1 MLVRP
6 ARDANRALR
15 LVESPEPE
23 VRPRDRAATPLLD
36 DTEILAGLKR
46 GDESAVVALHDRVRR
61 QVDLTILRLLGRRDV
76 DHEDLAQA
84 ALIRIVQSM
93 VRFRGEC
100 SLDTWASRITAYT
113 VYNELDRRR
122 TEQRVFGSSD
132 ADLDPPSSSDVER
145 DALDRSTLGRIRA
158 HLDALEKN
166 KAWTLVLHDVCGY
179 DLREIAEITGVSVA
193 AAQTRLVRGRREL
206 HARLEGDPELAD
218 VVRERA
224 RSGS

>member
-1 MLVRP
+1 MAPP
-6 ARDANRALR
+6 ATSPAPSRERA
-15 LVESPEPE
+15 SK
-23 VRPRDRAATPLLD
+23 PLLD
-36 DTEILAGLKR
+36 DAEILAGLAR
-46 GDESAVVALHDRVRR
+46 GDEAAVVALHDRVRT
-61 QVDLTILRLLGRRDV
+61 QVDVTILRVLGRRDV
-76 DHEDLAQA
+76 DHDDLAQA

-113 VYNELDRRR
+113 VYNEIDRRR
-122 TEQRVFGSSD
+122 VEQRVFSAASD
-132 ADLDPPSSSDVER
+132 ADLDPPSSADVER
-145 DALDRSTLGRIRA
+145 ETVDRSTLGRIRA

-206 HARLEGDPELAD
+206 HARLESDPELAD

-224 RSGS
+224 RSGT